1 MSFLLLLLQRC
12 LPTIET
18 YGSCAAAAAAL
29 PLSGCDNKKETKMLW
44 GCVQWGWLFFVVPD
58 AFFLW
63 PAHTHKKH
71 TNTDRTVVAAAAA
84 K

>member
-1 MSFLLLLLQRC
+1 MLATVFKINVFPFTFTATV

-58 AFFLW
+58 AFFCGL
-63 PAHTHKKH
+63 HTHSQKAHKH
-71 TNTDRTVVAAAAA
+71 
-84 K
+84 